1 MILTVMFKDVENKN
15 TSRLIKEQ
23 SARLLSIFLRCYT
36 LAFTDLGLSACS
48 LQPWSVLL
56 FHSALGIH
64 SAGRHLEPP
73 SWSSHS
79 VGSLRAL
86 DHRYTYSPTHPPPPC
101 IVRSFGQVTVPAGDV
116 GTHHLCHWLMVLSQ
130 KNSFTSDWRHLGMTG
145 VFLWRIPLFLETQQ

>member
-1 MILTVMFKDVENKN
+1 MILTVMFKDVENKDT
-15 TSRLIKEQ
+15 TSRMIKEQ

-36 LAFTDLGLSACS
+36 LAFTDLRLSACS

-64 SAGRHLEPP
+64 SAGRHPEPS

-79 VGSLRAL
+79 VDSLRAL
-86 DHRYTYSPTHPPPPC
+86 DHRYTHPPTHALHCEELWPSYC
-101 IVRSFGQVTVPAGDV
+101 ICWGSPIIFAIDWWCS
-116 GTHHLCHWLMVLSQ
+116 LK

-145 VFLWRIPLFLETQQ
+145 MFLWRIPLFLENQQ

>member
-1 MILTVMFKDVENKN
+1 MWRIKTPPVDW
-15 TSRLIKEQ
+15 SRKEE

-36 LAFTDLGLSACS
+36 LAFTDLELSVCS

-64 SAGRHLEPP
+64 SAGRHLEPS

-79 VGSLRAL
+79 VDKSQGTGPQV
-86 DHRYTYSPTHPPPPC
+86 HPPTHPPTPC

-116 GTHHLCHWLMVLSQ
+116 IIHHLCHWLMVLSQ
-130 KNSFTSDWRHLGMTG
+130 KKLFHFWLKTFRNVG
-145 VFLWRIPLFLETQQ
+145 VFLWRIPLFLENQQ